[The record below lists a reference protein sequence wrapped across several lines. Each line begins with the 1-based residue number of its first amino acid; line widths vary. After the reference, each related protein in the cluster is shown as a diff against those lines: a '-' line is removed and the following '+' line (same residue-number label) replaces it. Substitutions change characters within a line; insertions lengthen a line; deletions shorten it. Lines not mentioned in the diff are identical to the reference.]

1 MKSEICVERTALEGV
16 AGVAGVGGVVAGVSV
31 LALEIGGAPLGVF
44 TTVGLGIFANVAKDE
59 DIT

>member
-1 MKSEICVERTALEGV
+1 VERTALEGV